1 MKHIVTVLFV
11 IVGLINFAPL
21 MGVLSNDMLATLYA
35 VEITSPDMSLLLRH
49 RAALFGIVGGYI
61 LIAAFRPNHRPVA
74 TIMAFASM
82 LSFLA
87 LYLMIGPENSKLVG
101 VFRIDVVAVVVLTAA
116 VFLESRNQRAPS
128 TH

>member
-1 MKHIVTVLFV
+1 MKHVITVLFV
-11 IVGLINFAPL
+11 IVGLINFTPL
-21 MGVLSNDMLATLYA
+21 MGILSDDMLASLYA
-35 VEITSPDMSLLLRH
+35 IEITSPDMSLLLRH

-87 LYLMIGPENSKLVG
+87 LYLLISPENNKLIG
-101 VFRIDVVAVVVLTAA
+101 VFRIDVFAMILLIVAVVLDR
-116 VFLESRNQRAPS
+116 RNQSS
-128 TH
+128 TQTN